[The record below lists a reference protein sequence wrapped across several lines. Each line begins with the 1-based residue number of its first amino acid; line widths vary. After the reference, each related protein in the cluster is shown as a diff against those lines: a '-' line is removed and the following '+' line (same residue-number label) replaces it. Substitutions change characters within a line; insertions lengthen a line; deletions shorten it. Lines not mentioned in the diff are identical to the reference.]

1 MKRRIAAVVIVGA
14 ITIILILS
22 FILSVIILTPKEDK
36 IDLDDS
42 KASYIITT
50 SSYVD
55 YQENNDCSAY
65 ATAYVLRCLGENTK
79 GKDLYPQMKR
89 FLGMMTVRS
98 IITVVEKQGHYAES
112 YHGNINTLKQRLNSG
127 VPIICLINN
136 GTDSHY
142 VVVVGYD
149 TDYIYLVDSIKENAN
164 VTDDVLYN
172 RRVTNN
178 DFISLWKNNF
188 YIVDNVYIV
197 FK

>member
-1 MKRRIAAVVIVGA
+1 MKRRIAAVVTVGA
-14 ITIILILS
+14 IIIILILS
-22 FILSVIILTPKEDK
+22 FILSVLILTPKEDK

-42 KASYIITT
+42 KESYFITT
-50 SSYVD
+50 SSYID

-65 ATAYVLRCLGENTK
+65 ATAYVLRCLGENTN

-98 IITVVEKQGHYAES
+98 IVTVVGKQGHYAES

-172 RRVTNN
+172 RRVSNN

-188 YIVDNVYIV
+188 YIVGNIYIV
-197 FK
+197 LK